1 MAKKVIAEAT
11 AGAAEQSYSFL
22 QVSRAKLSSG
32 ADLANFEA
40 VRLVRDLAH
49 KQRSTALMQLAGKM
63 DQVIRAGSRNGED
76 IFAKVKGL
84 IADMIEKLLK
94 EAEEDATEKAFCDKE
109 MAETAQKKAD
119 KEASIEKL
127 STKID
132 AQNAKSAKLKEQVA
146 ELEKQLAD
154 LAKTQAE

>member
-63 DQVIRAGSRNGED
+63 DQAIRAGGRNGED

-84 IADMIEKLLK
+84 IGDMIEKLLK
-94 EAEEDATEKAFCDKE
+94 EAEEDAAKKGYCDKE
-109 MAETAQKKAD
+109 MSETKAKKT
-119 KEASIEKL
+119 ELTTEIEEL
-127 STKID
+127 TTKID
-132 AQNAKSAKLKEQVA
+132 KKTADSAKLKEEV
-146 ELEKQLAD
+146 
-154 LAKTQAE
+154 

>member
-63 DQVIRAGSRNGED
+63 DEAMRAGSRNGD
-76 IFAKVKGL
+76 PFAKVKGL
-84 IADMIEKLLK
+84 ISDMIEKLLN
-94 EAEEDATEKAFCDKE
+94 EAQEDATEKAFCDKE
-109 MAETAQKKAD
+109 MAETAQKKA
-119 KEASIEKL
+119 E
-127 STKID
+127 
-132 AQNAKSAKLKEQVA
+132 
-146 ELEKQLAD
+146 
-154 LAKTQAE
+154 